1 MTRHVEIASDMLS
14 KIVGNGELK
23 ALAECM
29 KKHCGKEGAAFH
41 GWYVDATKLL
51 KDLQKKKSIAPL
63 EFEAFMER
71 LVRVLKDASW
81 EKGALDCMLVSC
93 REPFVAL
100 TSNEAAASHSVLS
113 ALIVKIQANEHK
125 ESLLIK
131 DREFALYIMKLV
143 SKQVE
148 AALGKIKSWCERKEL
163 HDLAACVKRS
173 CKDSTLSDYV
183 RSVKAELKAAM
194 KLAAKMD
201 AMYASDKQLPTL
213 KAVNGLLM
221 KAIDLLVQML
231 KTSNSYMATLSNKK
245 FVTCMVSK
253 CEEPYAAYLLVMLKE
268 TSKHI

>member
-1 MTRHVEIASDMLS
+1 MMRASSFLS
-14 KIVGNGELK
+14 GCSGMWAQRRSSMATAPIP
-23 ALAECM
+23 
-29 KKHCGKEGAAFH
+29 GK
-41 GWYVDATKLL
+41 
-51 KDLQKKKSIAPL
+51 S
-63 EFEAFMER
+63 EAVWPSSPMPR
-71 LVRVLKDASW
+71 VR
-81 EKGALDCMLVSC
+81 
-93 REPFVAL
+93 